1 MRRLAASSWLLQA
14 CCLGLAAAPAGAA
27 PPSCQDLRQPRLL
40 VATSGAVFW
49 YDSATGNSTVVHS
62 SKGIYHGVVSD
73 GPDSGTAWLVARDS
87 LANPANA
94 GGFSGLAEALVQ
106 VNLSSGE
113 ELRRAPLGTRW
124 VHDAVIN
131 PRGDRVYVAH
141 PSEGS
146 ILQLAYPSMQLE
158 RTLNLF
164 TRRDHINT
172 LRVATGA
179 DGAERLW
186 AMMHRKGK
194 ESQIAVVAVDDAE
207 PAVVSTVTEGV
218 GHLSHQIVGYRGFA
232 EPGVLV
238 LDSQGGAIR
247 FLPRTGGP
255 GEALWTAPDLDDG
268 TGKPFLKGLTVIA
281 DVAYFGVNNK
291 ANRMQRHDTSVSNEL
306 AAFDLQRRALLWRRT
321 VPSAGL
327 INTVAAPHLAA
338 SSSYEAVAADGCQG
352 ARRLVEPGAAFSDA
366 EGCAAHWDAVSDAS
380 QKLGLFKGD
389 LLSNVYRLPISFDVA
404 RLQQEISE
412 IVNRTSWSARQ
423 DIKNWYVPLV
433 THEGQETESRAGPF
447 RHFGDNLARSP
458 YVREVMDAFSSPVG
472 RSRLMMVPPGGGV
485 KRHFDAKIHV
495 PAGQGS
501 RRLSGQEGTE
511 TSYWGRRFRIHIP
524 VYTEEEVLVSSWSGP
539 KGQPQDQKLHRVHMA
554 LGSAWLLDNTRYHQ
568 VDNHGTKDRIH
579 LVFDTVGSV
588 RLFELMAGAER
599 FGDEPQQGAPTAWY
613 VPFRDRD
620 ARPVL
625 EAWVDPPV
633 FEPMPASD
641 LRAFLEAEVLDRLDR
656 GSEPGRRAA
665 EATEA
670 LLRGWEER
678 APSGGRE
685 GPPLS
690 QPELERLRGFV
701 AKFRRRLALGVCREA
716 MATDSRPP
724 YTSAWDALDVVSRM
738 LLYECSGQYPELR
751 GFSGFQGAAPCNPR
765 EEMLKQGGKPKP
777 RPKYQRQNQVEL

>member
-1 MRRLAASSWLLQA
+1 MIRIS
-14 CCLGLAAAPAGAA
+14 
-27 PPSCQDLRQPRLL
+27 
-40 VATSGAVFW
+40 
-49 YDSATGNSTVVHS
+49 
-62 SKGIYHGVVSD
+62 
-73 GPDSGTAWLVARDS
+73 
-87 LANPANA
+87 
-94 GGFSGLAEALVQ
+94 
-106 VNLSSGE
+106 
-113 ELRRAPLGTRW
+113 RW

-164 TRRDHINT
+164 TRRDHVNT

-247 FLPRTGGP
+247 FLPHTGGP
-255 GEALWTAPDLDDG
+255 GETLWTAPDLDDG

-338 SSSYEAVAADGCQG
+338 SSSYEAVAADGCGG
-352 ARRLVEPGAAFSDA
+352 ARHLVEPGAAFGDA
-366 EGCAAHWDAVSDAS
+366 EGCAAHWQAVSDAS

-447 RHFGDNLARSP
+447 RLAA
-458 YVREVMDAFSSPVG
+458 YIYIYRERD
-472 RSRLMMVPPGGGV
+472 
-485 KRHFDAKIHV
+485 RHIDSTLYIYIYMIPNIYIYIYIYIYMIPKTYIYIYIIHT
-495 PAGQGS
+495 P
-501 RRLSGQEGTE
+501 LIYT
-511 TSYWGRRFRIHIP
+511 YMYIIHIHIHIYVY
-524 VYTEEEVLVSSWSGP
+524 VYTHYICVYYMSIS
-539 KGQPQDQKLHRVHMA
+539 
-554 LGSAWLLDNTRYHQ
+554 
-568 VDNHGTKDRIH
+568 I
-579 LVFDTVGSV
+579 
-588 RLFELMAGAER
+588 
-599 FGDEPQQGAPTAWY
+599 
-613 VPFRDRD
+613 
-620 ARPVL
+620 
-625 EAWVDPPV
+625 
-633 FEPMPASD
+633 
-641 LRAFLEAEVLDRLDR
+641 
-656 GSEPGRRAA
+656 
-665 EATEA
+665 
-670 LLRGWEER
+670 
-678 APSGGRE
+678 
-685 GPPLS
+685 
-690 QPELERLRGFV
+690 
-701 AKFRRRLALGVCREA
+701 
-716 MATDSRPP
+716 
-724 YTSAWDALDVVSRM
+724 
-738 LLYECSGQYPELR
+738 
-751 GFSGFQGAAPCNPR
+751 
-765 EEMLKQGGKPKP
+765 
-777 RPKYQRQNQVEL
+777 